1 VPNVFGLQT
10 NLSRWPS
17 FAARNQVLG
26 GGKSR
31 RLVNPNPHR
40 LIVGRLE
47 GLGNRDACRIA
58 TPFP

>member
-31 RLVNPNPHR
+31 RLV
-40 LIVGRLE
+40 
-47 GLGNRDACRIA
+47 
-58 TPFP
+58 TPIHTG